1 MIGFKLKSLTDYL
14 LTHLSIASEQINSYV
29 EEGQIVPVG
38 KKHKSGFDGDSLI
51 IARFKYTARFEIER
65 LADTPGALLTRLT
78 LWLLEHDA
86 ERFDQGLENPILQ
99 IDAETEKL
107 ADIEFLIR
115 FDEELEIKE
124 DPDGDYLYKGTNY
137 SLQSLPF
144 DEVDEIAVGD
154 NEALNTD
161 LPVTND

>member
-1 MIGFKLKSLTDYL
+1 MWRA
-14 LTHLSIASEQINSYV
+14 THE
-29 EEGQIVPVG
+29 
-38 KKHKSGFDGDSLI
+38 SG
-51 IARFKYTARFEIER
+51 
-65 LADTPGALLTRLT
+65 
-78 LWLLEHDA
+78 
-86 ERFDQGLENPILQ
+86 RFDQGLENPILQ